1 MGRKITNGITTSNVT
16 VPATLNIVNT
26 TISTSETNANLVLA
40 PDGTGIV
47 SLGSKNLT
55 TTGTVTV
62 GTITNN
68 GGSDIASFNTI
79 SAAGLAT
86 FNEISEITQSLANA
100 TGTITHDFSGG
111 GIFYHTTPA
120 ANWTANFTNVPT
132 TDNRAIAMVLVI
144 NQGGTGRYPSAV
156 QIAGVGQT
164 IRWANNT
171 IPTPG
176 VNRIDIC
183 SFTLLR
189 VSSTWFVMG
198 NYTSYA

>member
-1 MGRKITNGITTSNVT
+1 MGRRSTTGTTTSNVS
-16 VPATLNIVNT
+16 VPASLNIVSN
-26 TISTSETNANLVLA
+26 TISTTETNTNLVLA
-40 PDGTGIV
+40 PDGTGVV

-55 TTGTVTV
+55 TTGTVTA

-68 GGSDIASFNTI
+68 GGSDSATFNTI
-79 SAAGLAT
+79 SASGLAT
-86 FNEISEITQSLANA
+86 FNEISEITQSLAGA
-100 TGTITHDFSGG
+100 TGVVVHDFSGG
-111 GIFYHTTPA
+111 GIFYHTTPV

-144 NQGGTGRYPSAV
+144 NNGATGRYPSAV
-156 QIAGVGQT
+156 QIAGSAQT

-176 VNRIDIC
+176 VNKIDIC

>member
-1 MGRKITNGITTSNVT
+1 MGRRITTGTTTSNVS
-16 VPATLNIVNT
+16 VPATLNIVSN
-26 TISTSETNANLVLA
+26 TISTTETNTNLVLA

-55 TTGTVTV
+55 TSGTVTAGV
-62 GTITNN
+62 ITNN
-68 GGSDIASFNTI
+68 GGSDSATFNTI
-79 SAAGLAT
+79 SASGLAT
-86 FNEISEITQSLANA
+86 FNEISEITQTLTGA
-100 TGTITHDFSGG
+100 TGVVTHDFSGG

-144 NQGGTGRYPSAV
+144 NQGATGRYPSAV
-156 QIAGVGQT
+156 QVGGSAQT
-164 IRWANNT
+164 LRWANNS
-171 IPTPG
+171 TPVPG
-176 VNRIDIC
+176 ANKIDIC

-189 VSSTWFVMG
+189 ISSTWFVMG

>member
-1 MGRKITNGITTSNVT
+1 MGRRITTGTATSNVS
-16 VPATLNIVNT
+16 VPATLNIVSN
-26 TISTSETNANLVLA
+26 TISTTETNTNLVLS
-40 PDGTGIV
+40 PDGTGVV

-55 TTGTVTV
+55 TTGTVTA

-68 GGSDIASFNTI
+68 GGSDSASFNTI
-79 SAAGLAT
+79 SATGLAT
-86 FNEISEITQSLANA
+86 FNEISEITQSLTGA
-100 TGTITHDFSGG
+100 TGVLTHDFSGG
-111 GIFYHTTPA
+111 GIFYHTTPV

-144 NQGGTGRYPSAV
+144 NQGATGRYPSAV
-156 QIAGVGQT
+156 QIAGNAQT

-171 IPTPG
+171 TPTPG

>member
-1 MGRKITNGITTSNVT
+1 MGRKITNGITTSNVA

>member
-1 MGRKITNGITTSNVT
+1 MGRKITNGITTSNVS

-26 TISTSETNANLVLA
+26 TISSSETNANIVLS
-40 PDGTGIV
+40 PDGSGIV

-55 TTGTVTV
+55 TTGVVTV

-68 GGSDIASFNTI
+68 GGSDSASFNTI

-100 TGTITHDFSGG
+100 TGVITHDFSGG

-144 NQGGTGRYPSAV
+144 NQGGTGRYPSVV

-183 SFTLLR
+183 TFTLLR

-198 NYTSYA
+198 NYTNYA

>member
-1 MGRKITNGITTSNVT
+1 MGRRITNGITTSNVS

-68 GGSDIASFNTI
+68 GGSDSATFNTI
-79 SAAGLAT
+79 SANGLAT
-86 FNEISEITQSLANA
+86 FNEISEITQTLTNA
-100 TGTITHDFSGG
+100 TGTVAHDFSGG

-120 ANWTANFTNVPT
+120 ANWTAQCKLQE
-132 TDNRAIAMVLVI
+132 LVK
-144 NQGGTGRYPSAV
+144 QYA
-156 QIAGVGQT
+156 GQT
-164 IRWANNT
+164 T
-171 IPTPG
+171 LSQHPELTKL
-176 VNRIDIC
+176 
-183 SFTLLR
+183 TLLLLHC
-189 VSSTWFVMG
+189 
-198 NYTSYA
+198 